1 MKYLLALLALAA
13 SPALAQVE
21 IPLDQP
27 VTVQQPVTQNVTLT
41 AVQVST
47 ILFDLKNERI
57 LFGSN
62 GTTIVLDGPQYQAIK
77 ASFLDPFSA
86 AVAPSLRLHLS
97 RQ

>member
-47 ILFDLKNERI
+47 ILFDLQNERI

-62 GTTIVLDGPQYQAIK
+62 GTTIVLDGQQYQAIK
-77 ASFLDPFSA
+77 SSFLDPFAA
-86 AVAPSLRLHLS
+86 AVATSLRLHLS
-97 RQ
+97 QQ